1 MWKQFQRISGWRQA
15 TVLVGLCLIVVGLS
29 GLVMV
34 VTRFVPNAYASALAS
49 FDVRTIAGVAII
61 GCLCAAIGYW
71 EQ

>member
-15 TVLVGLCLIVVGLS
+15 SVLVGLCLIAGGLS
-29 GLVMV
+29 GLVMA
-34 VTRFVPNAYASALAS
+34 VTRLVPIVYAPALAS
-49 FDVRTIAGVAII
+49 LDVRTIAGVAII